1 MVAKEGSRITVKYK
15 LFIDDPSGDLIEETT
30 SEEPY
35 TFVLGSGE
43 QFEAFDKKMNGLNK
57 GDVFSFSVAC
67 EEAFGEVDEEAIVDV
82 PKNAFEHEGKV
93 DDSIFELYKVLPM
106 KDDEGNEFSG
116 VIIALNE
123 ESITMDFNHP
133 LAGEN
138 IWFDGEVMEVEA

>member
-1 MVAKEGSRITVKYK
+1 
-15 LFIDDPSGDLIEETT
+15 
-30 SEEPY
+30 
-35 TFVLGSGE
+35 
-43 QFEAFDKKMNGLNK
+43 MNGLNK
-57 GDVFSFSVAC
+57 GDAFSFAVAC